1 MVISTN
7 IKPFFLNYFD
17 LDKINTTAQPINIGE
32 SSKNN
37 WSQEKTLK
45 IFLAR
50 WDESDGDQIQPDSN
64 FCSE

>member
-1 MVISTN
+1 MKIMIILVVMVISTN

-37 WSQEKTLK
+37 
-45 IFLAR
+45 
-50 WDESDGDQIQPDSN
+50 
-64 FCSE
+64 